1 MDLLTSIL
9 ALFTLSLV
17 SLIVSVLR
25 AGDLDALPSPQLAER

>member
-17 SLIVSVLR
+17 SLIVSVVR
-25 AGDLDALPSPQLAER
+25 AGDLDAVPHGRLADR